1 MSAEEN
7 GNLVPA
13 TNTQLEENAEFRG
26 SKENQEDLL
35 LTAQRYLNI
44 FHQIHIFKAFKRA
57 QFNKELIEMPEK
69 IRKIVAMLP
78 GGRVLLEYIEEIEK
92 DEGIQDSNISALI
105 EQQGKDGSAVEKDN
119 AYTIRQGGA
128 PAVINAPIEIS
139 SDFTNLLKETFNT
152 YSQNLQ
158 QLSANIQKIASQKTV
173 TTADGKVQVMPDITD
188 TITSLLKENAQ
199 QQTEVLK
206 SFGQTLSESLK
217 ESKSV
222 QADSGITDTI
232 ASLLKENAQQQN
244 EVLKSLGATLSQTIT
259 DSKGDAP
266 LVTNSIAAL
275 LRENA
280 QQQNEVLKSLGET
293 LSRTISASKS
303 PNSGPDVTDTITSLL
318 KENAQQQNE
327 VLKSLGNTL
336 SQTISKSQSA
346 DSDIAETVS
355 SLLKENSRQQTEALK
370 SFGETLSQAILQ
382 SQKELVASL
391 LRNQSP
397 TLVQVQA
404 QAYASPLPQYKNEAQ
419 VIPQEVRTELPEDS
433 SILPLPINSAPKEQ
447 TVQPATV
454 VSQPIEVVSQPVEV
468 VPQPVEK
475 VVPQPVEKVVPQPE
489 EPVVEIKAE
498 EKVEEKAEDKA
509 EKGSIFKAL
518 SEKFTETKN
527 KLNKAGENTKNKD
540 TAPKEEIKVE
550 AKEEV
555 PPAAAVA
562 EKAEVTAD
570 KNAEQP
576 TSGKSKKHKK
586 KSAEQKAAQEVND
599 KNTQP
604 NQEKAPD
611 NFVFALP
618 TEEKADIS
626 EPEPKD
632 EISLADFDFDDNTD
646 NISATIFNE
655 ADNAPATTE
664 DLPLPQDND
673 DSDSIDIDFDEFFAA
688 AESAQASAQDNQSD
702 TTPEAEQPVSLSTD
716 DNEDWSSA
724 FKESKPQKDAD
735 ANQDL
740 SSPQTY
746 DSAMLKIRDALNT
759 DDAVSLDDISAAPVS
774 LSPED
779 EAPSSNDDSLTQA
792 FANFADTAQVISSN
806 EADDSEWEY
815 VEESADDASAD
826 DGEWEYVDE
835 NGNPISPDDAD
846 GEWEYVDEDGNPVSA
861 DGDEEWEYVD
871 ENGNPIS
878 PDDDDGEWEYVD
890 ENGNVVNH

>member
-92 DEGIQDSNISALI
+92 DEGIQDSSISALI
-105 EQQGKDGSAVEKDN
+105 EQQGKDGSAADKDN
-119 AYTIRQGGA
+119 AYTLRQSGA

-206 SFGQTLSESLK
+206 SFGKTLSESLK

-303 PNSGPDVTDTITSLL
+303 PNSGSDITDTITSLL

-327 VLKSLGNTL
+327 VLKSLESTL

-404 QAYASPLPQYKNEAQ
+404 QAYASPLPQYKTEAQ

-454 VSQPIEVVSQPVEV
+454 VSQPIEVVSQPAEV
-468 VPQPVEK
+468 APQPAAEIVS
-475 VVPQPVEKVVPQPE
+475 QPE
-489 EPVVEIKAE
+489 EPVVEVKAEDKIE
-498 EKVEEKAEDKA
+498 EKVEEKTEDKA
-509 EKGSIFKAL
+509 EKGSIFKAI

-540 TAPKEEIKVE
+540 TAPKEK

-555 PPAAAVA
+555 AQTAAVE
-562 EKAEVTAD
+562 EKAEVTAG

-576 TSGKSKKHKK
+576 ASGKSKKHKK
-586 KSAEQKAAQEVND
+586 KSAEQKAAQEAND
-599 KNTQP
+599 KNAKT
-604 NQEKAPD
+604 NQEEAPD

-618 TEEKADIS
+618 TEEKADTS
-626 EPEPKD
+626 KPESKD
-632 EISLADFDFDDNTD
+632 EISLADFDFDDNAD

-655 ADNAPATTE
+655 SDNAAATTD
-664 DLPLPQDND
+664 DLPLSQDND
-673 DSDSIDIDFDEFFAA
+673 DSDSIDIDFDDFLAA
-688 AESAQASAQDNQSD
+688 VESTQASAEDNQSD
-702 TTPEAEQPVSLSTD
+702 TLPEAEQPVSLSMD
-716 DNEDWSSA
+716 DNEDWGSA
-724 FKESKPQKDAD
+724 FKESEPQKAAD

-759 DDAVSLDDISAAPVS
+759 EDAVSLDDISAAPVS

-779 EAPSSNDDSLTQA
+779 EAPSSDDDSLTQA

-835 NGNPISPDDAD
+835 NGNPVSPDDAD

-878 PDDDDGEWEYVD
+878 PDDADGEWEYVD